1 MDPTSFKAVSVIGGS
16 NRHGR
21 TPIHI
26 DAAHELGS
34 LLCDCG
40 YSVVCSGGRNGLVGA
55 MLDGYGASG
64 LKVTAIALS
73 GSTELEEMHVAV
85 SEIRHVDSTAERKRL
100 FRDLSSGIIALPGG
114 VGTLEEIFSF
124 AFEKRQGVL
133 LQPVIVLDVDAY
145 FLPLR
150 QMMEGALRHGFLGV
164 RATPDLFAYA
174 TCAADVLVRLIEAD
188 KLLSSK
194 SPMS

>member
-1 MDPTSFKAVSVIGGS
+1 MDATSLKAVSVIGGS
-16 NRHGR
+16 SRHGR
-21 TPIHI
+21 TPVHI

-40 YSVVCSGGRNGLVGA
+40 YQVVCSGGRNGLVGA

-64 LKVTAIALS
+64 LKATAIALS
-73 GSTELEEMHVAV
+73 GSTELEEMHSAV
-85 SEIRHVDSTAERKRL
+85 SEIRPVNSTAERKRL

-124 AFEKRQGVL
+124 AFEKRQGL
-133 LQPVIVLDVDAY
+133 LFQPVIILDVDAY
-145 FLPLR
+145 FLPLK
-150 QMMEGALRHGFLGV
+150 QMMDGALRHGFLGL
-164 RATPDLFAYA
+164 RAKPDLLGFA
-174 TCAADVLVRLIEAD
+174 TCAADALVLLKEAE

-194 SPMS
+194 ASRS